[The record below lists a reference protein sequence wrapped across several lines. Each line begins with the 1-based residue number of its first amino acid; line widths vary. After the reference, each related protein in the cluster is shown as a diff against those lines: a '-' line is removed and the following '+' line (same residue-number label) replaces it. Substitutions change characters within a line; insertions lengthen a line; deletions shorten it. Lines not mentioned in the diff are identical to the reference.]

1 LSRDLSKSLP
11 LKLSREAEITYDQL
25 ILRQLSRCSRPM
37 DVLDFVKCVMNL
49 LALLP
54 PDIRLE
60 VQKREGAIYKAIE
73 KEKEVFCGSP
83 SNYQYKEDYRKCLD
97 AKKSDIARKAVE
109 DLDVKNYYY
118 IVYHLVF
125 SDVLTYVYCQNL
137 LLFAIAVDVLHE
149 KGLIGFEAKQVYIG
163 GPNVPRKP
171 NKMVDKQ

>member
-1 LSRDLSKSLP
+1 
-11 LKLSREAEITYDQL
+11 
-25 ILRQLSRCSRPM
+25 M
-37 DVLDFVKCVMNL
+37 DVLDFVKCVMNF

-83 SNYQYKEDYRKCLD
+83 SNYQYKEDYRKCLV
-97 AKKSDIARKAVE
+97 AKQSNIVLKVVE
-109 DLDVKNYYY
+109 ELNVKHYYY

-125 SDVLTYVYCQNL
+125 SDVLTYGYCQKL

-149 KGLIGFEAKQVYIG
+149 KGLIGFEGRHIYIG
-163 GPNVPRKP
+163 GPNVPRRHGEVG
-171 NKMVDKQ
+171 NKQ